1 MKRHKRKVRFR
12 RLRRLR
18 GLMVLMNDEDIVLPG
33 FMNDEDIVLPGFMND
48 EDIVLPGFVNRRRH
62 CSSGIYEPTEAPFI
76 RKVDVLVN
84 PADNFP
90 E

>member
-1 MKRHKRKVRFR
+1 
-12 RLRRLR
+12 
-18 GLMVLMNDEDIVLPG
+18 MVLMNDEDIVLPG

-84 PADNFP
+84 PAENKVYRVERVDGSY
-90 E
+90 ERRGRRSS